1 MNRYDICCRAA
12 AVLAVSAVLWSC
24 EKTAFD
30 SGDMDFAGAGA
41 MKPVAM
47 IRNSDGQAY
56 FTSAE
61 AFKTV
66 GTVALHIEP
75 SRQLTEPVICTL
87 SYGDASSVDAYN
99 STNGTSY
106 VAYPEELVEF
116 GDPAA
121 LFEGETASTD
131 VDVKFRVTDAISKGV
146 TYAIPV
152 KVETDNENVVPGT
165 EHLVFVKNRIGET
178 TSSLKDS
185 GIRLISCME
194 TGTANP
200 LFHLSFELEKSGKP
214 LFDYVIVFSSH
225 IVYDFDEK
233 RIKIRPNS
241 CQEAMSSNIE
251 KYVKPLHD
259 RGIKVILSLLSSG
272 YDQFGK
278 NTGVALSSLDDAT
291 CRSLA
296 REIADYCEAYDLD
309 GVFFDEEYSGGR
321 TDIPGV
327 LPYLSS
333 ERVSRLCYETKK
345 AMPDKELMVYIYS
358 TTATL
363 VNIDGMNPSDYI
375 DYALNDYGSWYAG
388 NYAGGLPKSK
398 VAPCSLNCA
407 PSFARWTANQSNLT
421 RVRNEGY
428 GAFMA
433 YCLDFATST
442 WGSQIS
448 SLKNIAKYLYD
459 DNLVDLNYRPLPE
472 W

>member
-1 MNRYDICCRAA
+1 MNRYDTCRGAVAA
-12 AVLAVSAVLWSC
+12 LVATAVLCSC
-24 EKTAFD
+24 EKMTFD
-30 SGDMDFAGAGA
+30 SGNISFDDTGVF
-41 MKPVAM
+41 KTTAM

-56 FTSAE
+56 FTSVDALKPVE
-61 AFKTV
+61 
-66 GTVALHIEP
+66 TVALHVES
-75 SRQLTEPVICTL
+75 SRRLDEPVACAL
-87 SYGDASSVDAYN
+87 SYGDASYVDAYN
-99 STNGTSY
+99 AANGTSY
-106 VAYPEELVEF
+106 VAYPESLVEF
-116 GDPAA
+116 GDPGAV
-121 LFEGETASTD
+121 FKGEAVSTD
-131 VDVKFRVTDAISKGV
+131 VDVKFRVTDEVAKGI

-152 KVETDNENVVPGT
+152 NVRTDNADILPGT
-165 EHLVFVKNRIGET
+165 THLVFVKNRIGET
-178 TSSLKDS
+178 TSALKDS
-185 GIRLISCME
+185 GIKLISCME

-200 LFHLSFELEKSGKP
+200 LLHLTFELEKSGKP

-241 CQEAMSSNIE
+241 CQAAISSNYE
-251 KYVKPLHD
+251 KYIKPLHD

-278 NTGVALSSLDDAT
+278 ATGVALSSLDDAT
-291 CRSLA
+291 CKVLA
-296 REIADYCEAYDLD
+296 REIADYCEAYNLD

-321 TDIPGV
+321 TDIPGI
-327 LPYLSS
+327 LPSLSS
-333 ERVSRLCYETKK
+333 VQVSRLCYETKK
-345 AMPDKELMVYIYS
+345 AMPDKDMMVYIYS

-363 VNIDGMNPSDYI
+363 VTVDGVNPSDYI

-388 NYAGGLPKSK
+388 NYTGGLPKSK

-407 PSFARWTANQSNLT
+407 PSYARWTATQSNLT
-421 RVRNEGY
+421 RLRNGGY

-442 WGSQIS
+442 WSSQVS
-448 SLKNIAKYLYD
+448 SMRNIAKYLYD